1 MHRTVHLLLFSIT
14 LLAGGAV
21 AGGPGNSPAA
31 HGQEREWFVDPDLV
45 CQQGSAL
52 STGSLEQHA
61 PEFPQRLKK
70 VLPWVVRIEV
80 RHTFHP
86 DGYHSNHGS
95 GTLLAGG
102 RVLTARHV
110 LEQNVSGGRRELVVT
125 LADGRVF
132 SAELERSGEQDWALL
147 RIVDAG
153 DEEDVLRSRIELA
166 VAEEGELTVM
176 AGYPAR
182 QGLDEQGIVQ
192 SFEKGDRLRGIPA
205 SRLNPA
211 LVVLAVESGPS
222 MSLKP
227 VAGFPPIGGMS
238 GGPVLNRKGEVT
250 GVQFSVSKT
259 QDQNGKV
266 LRYRVNAVPAAVV
279 KRSDDAES
287 G

>member
-1 MHRTVHLLLFSIT
+1 MHRTFHLLLFSLV
-14 LLAGGAV
+14 LLAGV
-21 AGGPGNSPAA
+21 PVVGGPGNTTAA

-52 STGSLEQHA
+52 SAGYLEQHA
-61 PEFPQRLKK
+61 PEFQQRLRQ
-70 VLPWVVRIEV
+70 VLRWVVRIEV
-80 RHTFHP
+80 RHTFHA

-132 SAELERSGEQDWALL
+132 SAELERSGKEDWVLL

-153 DEEDVLRSRIELA
+153 DDEDVLLSSIALA

-182 QGLDEQGIVQ
+182 QGLDEQGNVQ
-192 SFEKGDRLRGIPA
+192 SFDKGDRQRGILA
-205 SRLNPA
+205 SRLSPA
-211 LVVLAVESGPS
+211 LVVLAVEGGPS

-259 QDQNGKV
+259 EDQNGKV
-266 LRYRVNAVPAAVV
+266 LQYRVNAVPAGAVRAGV
-279 KRSDDAES
+279 DA